1 MATLRLEQLE
11 AHLARELKSLY
22 AIHGDEPLLALEAAD
37 AIRAR
42 ARASGFWE
50 RVVLAAERGF
60 DWGEL
65 AASAASRSLFGD
77 RRLVELRLAAAK
89 PGADGAEAI
98 EAYCRRLPPD
108 TLTLVTLSRLD
119 KAGQGSPW
127 FRALE
132 REGTVVNVF
141 PVERARLPAWI
152 AARLA
157 QQKQRANPE
166 TLQFLADCVEG
177 NLLAAHQEIQKLA
190 LLLPAGEIDFDAVRK
205 AVMSVARYDA
215 LKLAEAMLSGE
226 RLRLARLL
234 EGLRGEGEGLPPRAW
249 VIAEGNPAHLPRANQ
264 VDPGFPC
271 DIDGSDRVAIP
282 GIAPGGAGVGRCRDR
297 GRRPGIPACARRG
310 SEVAGDERGGA
321 SRRRGPQ
328 DRFGV
333 PKRRS
338 PGRNNPREARRRL
351 VPERG
356 PLRQRASRLQRTPLR
371 PGSRCHDYRGRSS
384 RGRVRKDRGVSL
396 AVEERGPVRLR
407 SLVSGRESE
416 RLRLRT
422 VALVDRKST
431 RLNSS

>member
-22 AIHGDEPLLALEAAD
+22 VIHGDEPLLALEAAD

-42 ARASGFWE
+42 ARASGFSE

-77 RRLVELRLAAAK
+77 KRLIELRLAAAK

-98 EAYCRRLPPD
+98 EAYCGRLPPEA
-108 TLTLVTLSRLD
+108 LTLVTLSRLD

-127 FRALE
+127 FKALE
-132 REGTVVNVF
+132 REGTVVNVY

-157 QQKQRANPE
+157 RQNQRANPE

-226 RLRLARLL
+226 RSRLARML
-234 EGLRGEGEGLPPRAW
+234 EGLRGEGEA
-249 VIAEGNPAHLPRANQ
+249 LPRVLWILAEEIRAI
-264 VDPGFPC
+264 C
-271 DIDGSDRVAIP
+271 RVQN
-282 GIAPGGAGVGRCRDR
+282 GIAADR
-297 GRRPGIPACARRG
+297 PLA
-310 SEVAGDERGGA
+310 EVL
-321 SRRRGPQ
+321 
-328 DRFGV
+328 
-333 PKRRS
+333 
-338 PGRNNPREARRRL
+338 REAR
-351 VPERG
+351 VWG
-356 PLRQRASRLQRTPLR
+356 DARQ
-371 PGSRCHDYRGRSS
+371 
-384 RGRVRKDRGVSL
+384 
-396 AVEERGPVRLR
+396 
-407 SLVSGRESE
+407 SLVGRAAKKLPRET
-416 RLRLRT
+416 LLA
-422 VALVDRKST
+422 ALEHAARVDRVVKGIVKGDAWDELLQLGL
-431 RLNSS
+431 RFAG